1 MGLSGFAVVATGAIV
16 GGRAWWKHHQMK
28 KIPVKES
35 ENPKDMLPPEVTKSP
50 TPSDDYLPWWT
61 GVSEVSIYF
70 NKENAEAID
79 SHFESA
85 HPVKC
90 P

>member
-1 MGLSGFAVVATGAIV
+1 
-16 GGRAWWKHHQMK
+16 MK

-35 ENPKDMLPPEVTKSP
+35 ENPEDMLPPEVAKSP